1 MQYLL
6 MLNNQTKFINRQ
18 LDSTHVFINSDY
30 VNYVK
35 EKIEELQ
42 KKNTYQVGGKQI
54 FLPFDLTQVLKS
66 RLLTE
71 MEDEKDE

>member
-42 KKNTYQVGGKQI
+42 KKNTYQVGGKTY
-54 FLPFDLTQVLKS
+54 FCTFRLTQVLKS
-66 RLLTE
+66 RLLIE